1 MKKIVSLFMT
11 ILMIVSVATV
21 SFSQTALAKTNKGV
35 TKYKITKVDKSKKF
49 SNDITYIKYY
59 KKVVLKGSSKS
70 IKKIN
75 KVLNADCNKYMNKK
89 TVDQEYKS
97 IGSLNKLPSGM
108 VSTLKATHT
117 AKMKYNKNKI
127 ISISVSSYD
136 SMGGVPNTTLY
147 GFTYNVKSGKKLTL
161 KNVTNY
167 SKKKLRNEI
176 IKKLQ
181 KKYGNSLFDDY
192 KKYVKNVYK
201 LPCYI
206 KSGNKCVITFKPYT
220 VTSGGTYSS
229 VTIKS
234 KYK

>member
-11 ILMIVSVATV
+11 ILMIVSVITV
-21 SFSQTALAKTNKGV
+21 NFSQRAFAKTNKGV
-35 TKYKITKVDKSKKF
+35 AKYNITNVNKSKKF

-108 VSTLKATHT
+108 VSTFRATDT
-117 AKMKYNKNKI
+117 SKVKYNKNNI
-127 ISISVSSYD
+127 ISVSVSSYD

-147 GFTYNVKSGKKLTL
+147 GFTYNVKTSKKLTL

-167 SKKKLRNEI
+167 SKKKLKSEI

-181 KKYGNSLFDDY
+181 KKYGNRLFKNY

-201 LPCYI
+201 LPFYI
-206 KSGNKCVITFKPYT
+206 TNNKCVIAFKPYT
-220 VTSGGTYSS
+220 VTSSGTYSS
-229 VTIKS
+229 VTVKS

>member
-11 ILMIVSVATV
+11 ILMIVSVITV
-21 SFSQTALAKTNKGV
+21 NFSQSAFAKTNKGV
-35 TKYKITKVDKSKKF
+35 AKYNITNVNKSKKF

-97 IGSLNKLPSGM
+97 ISSLNKLPSGT
-108 VSTLKATHT
+108 VSTFRATHT
-117 AKMKYNKNKI
+117 SKVKYNKNNI
-127 ISISVSSYD
+127 ISVSVSSYD

-147 GFTYNVKSGKKLTL
+147 GFTYNVKTSKKLTL

-167 SKKKLRNEI
+167 SEKKLKSEI

-181 KKYGNSLFDDY
+181 KKYGNRLFKNY

-201 LPCYI
+201 LPFYI
-206 KSGNKCVITFKPYT
+206 TNNKCVIAFKPYT
-220 VTSGGTYSS
+220 VTSSGTYSS
-229 VTIKS
+229 VTVKS

>member
-11 ILMIVSVATV
+11 ILMIVSVITV
-21 SFSQTALAKTNKGV
+21 NFSQRAFAKTNKGV
-35 TKYKITKVDKSKKF
+35 AKYNITNVNKSKKF

-89 TVDQEYKS
+89 TVDQKYKS
-97 IGSLNKLPSGM
+97 ISSLNKLPSGT
-108 VSTLKATHT
+108 VSTFRATHT
-117 AKMKYNKNKI
+117 SKVKYNKNNI
-127 ISISVSSYD
+127 ISVSVSSYD

-147 GFTYNVKSGKKLTL
+147 GFTYNVKTSKKLTL

-167 SKKKLRNEI
+167 SKKKLKSEI

-181 KKYGNSLFDDY
+181 KKYGNRLFKNY

-201 LPCYI
+201 GSP
-206 KSGNKCVITFKPYT
+206 
-220 VTSGGTYSS
+220 
-229 VTIKS
+229 
-234 KYK
+234 

>member
-11 ILMIVSVATV
+11 ILMIVSVITV
-21 SFSQTALAKTNKGV
+21 NFSQRAFAKTNKGV
-35 TKYKITKVDKSKKF
+35 AKYNITNVNKSKKF

-97 IGSLNKLPSGM
+97 ISSLNKLPSGT
-108 VSTLKATHT
+108 VSTFRATHT
-117 AKMKYNKNKI
+117 SKVKYNKNNI
-127 ISISVSSYD
+127 ISVSVSSYD

-147 GFTYNVKSGKKLTL
+147 GFTYNVKTSKKLTL

-167 SKKKLRNEI
+167 SKKKLKSEI

-181 KKYGNSLFDDY
+181 KKYGNRLFKNY

-201 LPCYI
+201 GSP
-206 KSGNKCVITFKPYT
+206 
-220 VTSGGTYSS
+220 
-229 VTIKS
+229 
-234 KYK
+234 

>member
-1 MKKIVSLFMT
+1 
-11 ILMIVSVATV
+11 
-21 SFSQTALAKTNKGV
+21 
-35 TKYKITKVDKSKKF
+35 
-49 SNDITYIKYY
+49 
-59 KKVVLKGSSKS
+59 
-70 IKKIN
+70 
-75 KVLNADCNKYMNKK
+75 MNKK
-89 TVDQEYKS
+89 TVEQKYQS

-108 VSTLKATHT
+108 VSTYSSISYFKDEIQ
-117 AKMKYNKNKI
+117 KNNI

-147 GFTYNVKSGKKLTL
+147 GFTYNVKTGKKLTI

-167 SKKKLRNEI
+167 SEKKLKNEI

-181 KKYGNSLFDDY
+181 KKYGNRLFKDY

-201 LPCYI
+201 LPFYI
-206 KSGNKCVITFKPYT
+206 TNNNKCVIAFKPYT

-229 VTIKS
+229 VTVKG

>member
-11 ILMIVSVATV
+11 ILMIVSVVTV
-21 SFSQTALAKTNKGV
+21 NFSQSAFAKTNKGV
-35 TKYKITKVDKSKKF
+35 AKYNITNVNKSKKF
-49 SNDITYIKYY
+49 SNDITYIRYY

-108 VSTLKATHT
+108 VSTFRATHT
-117 AKMKYNKNKI
+117 SKVKYNKNNI
-127 ISISVSSYD
+127 ISVSVSSYD

-147 GFTYNVKSGKKLTL
+147 GFTYNVKTSKKLTL

-167 SKKKLRNEI
+167 SEKKLKVKSLRSYRKSMEI
-176 IKKLQ
+176 
-181 KKYGNSLFDDY
+181 DY
-192 KKYVKNVYK
+192 LRTTKNM
-201 LPCYI
+201 
-206 KSGNKCVITFKPYT
+206 
-220 VTSGGTYSS
+220 
-229 VTIKS
+229 
-234 KYK
+234 

>member
-11 ILMIVSVATV
+11 ILMIVSVVTV
-21 SFSQTALAKTNKGV
+21 NFSQSAFAKTNKGV
-35 TKYKITKVDKSKKF
+35 AKYNITNVNKSKKF

-108 VSTLKATHT
+108 VSTFRATHT
-117 AKMKYNKNKI
+117 SKVKYNKNNI
-127 ISISVSSYD
+127 ISVSVSSYD

-147 GFTYNVKSGKKLTL
+147 GFTYNVKTSKKLTL

-167 SKKKLRNEI
+167 SEKKLKSEI

-181 KKYGNSLFDDY
+181 KKYGKSLFDD
-192 KKYVKNVYK
+192 
-201 LPCYI
+201 
-206 KSGNKCVITFKPYT
+206 
-220 VTSGGTYSS
+220 
-229 VTIKS
+229 
-234 KYK
+234 

>member
-1 MKKIVSLFMT
+1 MKKIVSLLMT

-21 SFSQTALAKTNKGV
+21 SFSQSAFAKTNKGV
-35 TKYKITKVDKSKKF
+35 TKYNITNVNKSKKF

-89 TVDQEYKS
+89 TVEQEYKS

-108 VSTLKATHT
+108 VSTYRASHT
-117 AKMKYNKNKI
+117 SKMKYNKNNI

-136 SMGGVPNTTLY
+136 SMGGVSNTTLY
-147 GFTYNVKSGKKLTL
+147 GFTYNVKTGKKLTI

-167 SKKKLRNEI
+167 SEKKLKNEI

-181 KKYGNSLFDDY
+181 KKYGNRLFKDY

-201 LPCYI
+201 LPFYI
-206 KSGNKCVITFKPYT
+206 TNNNKCVIAFKPYT

-229 VTIKS
+229 VTVKG